1 MVNVDKAVIARLK
14 KDGKDFEILVD
25 CDNAISFKQGNSI
38 SLKDVLAD
46 DKIFTDS
53 KKGLVASESSLT
65 TIFGTSNIDDVA
77 KIIINDGDIQLT
89 SEFRAKLREQK
100 RKRILTHIH
109 RNGID
114 PKTGLP
120 HPIQRLELAFDEARI
135 KIDENLQEDKQIQDI
150 LKKLQPLLPIS
161 FALKEI
167 AIKVPAQPAAKSYG
181 PIMNVFNSMG
191 KVLKN
196 EWLNDGSWAAVV
208 EIPAGMQNDLFD
220 KLNGLTQGTVET
232 KILNTK

>member
-14 KDGKDFEILVD
+14 KEGKNFEVLVD
-25 CDNAISFKQGNSI
+25 CNNAVAFKKGNLS

-53 KKGLVASESSLT
+53 GKGLVASESSLSLV
-65 TIFGTSNIDDVA
+65 FGTSDLDEVA
-77 KIIINDGDIQLT
+77 KTIIVEGDIQLT
-89 SEFRAKLREQK
+89 AEFRAKLKEQK
-100 RKRILTHIH
+100 RNRIITHIH

-120 HPIQRLELAFDEARI
+120 HPMQRLELAFEEAKI
-135 KIDENLQEDKQIQDI
+135 KIDENDPDDKQIQDI
-150 LKKLQPLLPIS
+150 LKKLKPVLPIS

-167 AIKVPAQPAAKSYG
+167 AVKVPAQPAAKSYG
-181 PIMNVFNSMG
+181 PILNLFNSIG
-191 KVLKN
+191 NVLRN
-196 EWLNDGSWAAVV
+196 EWLDDGSWAAVV
-208 EIPAGMQNDLFD
+208 EIPAGMQNELFD

-232 KILNTK
+232 KILKTK